1 MKRFSLFLS
10 ALFACILVSAQS
22 VLPTF
27 STEESPLWYSVQFKT
42 GEAYLSGPNGAKM
55 RTVAAGSEILFQF
68 IGTAENFTMKSKTG
82 QWVTV
87 SGSNY
92 AMTAT
97 KTSAA
102 KLHVVEGS
110 EKGYFEI
117 GRVEN
122 SGNFMNQW
130 GGAGVG
136 KDLGEWSQG
145 DTNNQLFFHAHSVQ
159 WPNFAEQGAEKP
171 TYYFVRFLKNNN
183 CVGMSVTQGEDLLR
197 IYPVDAVA
205 SQQWKLE
212 GTKEKFQ
219 LVSKTGKYAI
229 VSNQAV
235 STTEGGNNPNP
246 LRYSETPDPNGF
258 KLVEAP
264 NGSGFEIV
272 ANGKTG
278 KNVLNLWGDPKNANT
293 IGLWNTGGDGN
304 VVAFVDVTKMTY
316 ADYKTAANTTYTPE
330 NDLTLWYTEP
340 ATTAKLYSGG
350 QGYSNWMEYA
360 LPIGDGQFGASLFG
374 GVYKDEIQF
383 NEKTLWTG
391 RSTDLS
397 GGGSG
402 YGKYE
407 NFGSVFAENLN
418 DAFDF
423 SSEGGAVNY
432 YRQLDLSNATGKVYF
447 EDKNGVKYT
456 REYIASNPARV
467 VAARYTASEPGKLS
481 LRFSMKGGSI
491 KGIKPS
497 YAEDGGTFSGKL
509 ETVSYNARFKVV
521 PTGEK
526 ATVKATAE
534 GIEVMNADEVL
545 LILAGGT
552 DFDAYQQSFVSNTAQ
567 LAGAIEARVNDAA
580 KQTWDEL
587 YKKHVDDYKQFF
599 DRVDFQLEGTQN
611 KLTTNTLIDQYNG
624 GNGANALMLER
635 LYFAYG
641 RYLEIASSRGVDL
654 PANLQGIWNNIDKVA
669 WNSDI
674 HSNINVQ
681 MNYWPAE
688 PTNLSELHLPF
699 INYIWNMAENH
710 PEWKSYA
717 KRSGQNRG
725 WTCYTENNIFG
736 GGSRFADNYVIA
748 NAWYCSHLWQ
758 HYRYTLDKEYL
769 KKVFPAMLSATYFWL
784 DRLKLAKDGSYEAP
798 NEWSPEHGP
807 SEDGVAHAQQ
817 LVAELFANT
826 LDGIKVL
833 GEKESGISEADLTKL
848 KERYAKLDRGLHTE
862 TYDGAWGQQHNN
874 LKKGETILREWK
886 YSKYSV
892 TGDRNHRHMS
902 HLMCMYPFSQVAPGT
917 ALFDA
922 AVNSM
927 KLRGDGAT
935 GWSMGW
941 KINLWARALDGDH
954 ARTILNN
961 ALKHANGG
969 SGVFYNL
976 FDSHA
981 PFQIDGNFGACAGI
995 AEMIMQSNSD
1005 TIRILPALPTAW
1017 KNGHMNGLKAVKD
1030 FTVDTS
1036 WKDGEPTKV
1045 TITNNQGQSIPV
1057 LHKNL
1062 SKAMVTKNGEEIKLQ
1077 VNENGVGVIS
1087 GDKGDVFVIDFT
1099 KLPTAISQ
1107 AANAEN
1113 AITVQ
1118 AEGRMLN
1125 ITGNFITAKVF
1136 DLEGRKMVV
1145 TNKKQFN
1152 VPAAAGNVVL
1162 VEVSEKFGK
1171 TQTFKVVLAN

>member
-1 MKRFSLFLS
+1 MKRFHLFLS

-55 RTVAAGSEILFQF
+55 RTVAAGSETLFQF
-68 IGTAENFTMKSKTG
+68 IGTAENFTMKSKAG

-102 KLHVVEGS
+102 KLHVVNGS
-110 EKGYFEI
+110 ENGYFEI
-117 GRVEN
+117 GRVDN
-122 SGNFMNQW
+122 AGKFMNQW

-246 LRYSETPDPNGF
+246 LRYSEKPDPNGF

-447 EDKNGVKYT
+447 EDKNGV
-456 REYIASNPARV
+456 
-467 VAARYTASEPGKLS
+467 
-481 LRFSMKGGSI
+481 
-491 KGIKPS
+491 
-497 YAEDGGTFSGKL
+497 
-509 ETVSYNARFKVV
+509 
-521 PTGEK
+521 
-526 ATVKATAE
+526 
-534 GIEVMNADEVL
+534 
-545 LILAGGT
+545 
-552 DFDAYQQSFVSNTAQ
+552 
-567 LAGAIEARVNDAA
+567 
-580 KQTWDEL
+580 
-587 YKKHVDDYKQFF
+587 
-599 DRVDFQLEGTQN
+599 
-611 KLTTNTLIDQYNG
+611 
-624 GNGANALMLER
+624 
-635 LYFAYG
+635 
-641 RYLEIASSRGVDL
+641 
-654 PANLQGIWNNIDKVA
+654 NI
-669 WNSDI
+669 
-674 HSNINVQ
+674 
-681 MNYWPAE
+681 
-688 PTNLSELHLPF
+688 
-699 INYIWNMAENH
+699 
-710 PEWKSYA
+710 
-717 KRSGQNRG
+717 R
-725 WTCYTENNIFG
+725 
-736 GGSRFADNYVIA
+736 
-748 NAWYCSHLWQ
+748 
-758 HYRYTLDKEYL
+758 
-769 KKVFPAMLSATYFWL
+769 
-784 DRLKLAKDGSYEAP
+784 
-798 NEWSPEHGP
+798 
-807 SEDGVAHAQQ
+807 
-817 LVAELFANT
+817 ANT
-826 LDGIKVL
+826 LPLIPL
-833 GEKESGISEADLTKL
+833 
-848 KERYAKLDRGLHTE
+848 
-862 TYDGAWGQQHNN
+862 AW
-874 LKKGETILREWK
+874 
-886 YSKYSV
+886 
-892 TGDRNHRHMS
+892 
-902 HLMCMYPFSQVAPGT
+902 
-917 ALFDA
+917 
-922 AVNSM
+922 
-927 KLRGDGAT
+927 
-935 GWSMGW
+935 
-941 KINLWARALDGDH
+941 
-954 ARTILNN
+954 
-961 ALKHANGG
+961 
-969 SGVFYNL
+969 
-976 FDSHA
+976 
-981 PFQIDGNFGACAGI
+981 
-995 AEMIMQSNSD
+995 
-1005 TIRILPALPTAW
+1005 
-1017 KNGHMNGLKAVKD
+1017 
-1030 FTVDTS
+1030 
-1036 WKDGEPTKV
+1036 
-1045 TITNNQGQSIPV
+1045 
-1057 LHKNL
+1057 
-1062 SKAMVTKNGEEIKLQ
+1062 
-1077 VNENGVGVIS
+1077 
-1087 GDKGDVFVIDFT
+1087 
-1099 KLPTAISQ
+1099 
-1107 AANAEN
+1107 
-1113 AITVQ
+1113 
-1118 AEGRMLN
+1118 
-1125 ITGNFITAKVF
+1125 
-1136 DLEGRKMVV
+1136 
-1145 TNKKQFN
+1145 
-1152 VPAAAGNVVL
+1152 
-1162 VEVSEKFGK
+1162 
-1171 TQTFKVVLAN
+1171 

>member
-55 RTVAAGSEILFQF
+55 RTVAAGSETLFQF
-68 IGTAENFTMKSKTG
+68 IGTAENFTMKSKAG

-374 GVYKDEIQF
+374 GVYKD
-383 NEKTLWTG
+383 
-391 RSTDLS
+391 
-397 GGGSG
+397 
-402 YGKYE
+402 
-407 NFGSVFAENLN
+407 
-418 DAFDF
+418 
-423 SSEGGAVNY
+423 
-432 YRQLDLSNATGKVYF
+432 
-447 EDKNGVKYT
+447 
-456 REYIASNPARV
+456 
-467 VAARYTASEPGKLS
+467 
-481 LRFSMKGGSI
+481 
-491 KGIKPS
+491 
-497 YAEDGGTFSGKL
+497 
-509 ETVSYNARFKVV
+509 
-521 PTGEK
+521 
-526 ATVKATAE
+526 
-534 GIEVMNADEVL
+534 
-545 LILAGGT
+545 
-552 DFDAYQQSFVSNTAQ
+552 
-567 LAGAIEARVNDAA
+567 
-580 KQTWDEL
+580 
-587 YKKHVDDYKQFF
+587 
-599 DRVDFQLEGTQN
+599 
-611 KLTTNTLIDQYNG
+611 
-624 GNGANALMLER
+624 
-635 LYFAYG
+635 
-641 RYLEIASSRGVDL
+641 
-654 PANLQGIWNNIDKVA
+654 
-669 WNSDI
+669 
-674 HSNINVQ
+674 
-681 MNYWPAE
+681 
-688 PTNLSELHLPF
+688 
-699 INYIWNMAENH
+699 
-710 PEWKSYA
+710 
-717 KRSGQNRG
+717 
-725 WTCYTENNIFG
+725 
-736 GGSRFADNYVIA
+736 
-748 NAWYCSHLWQ
+748 
-758 HYRYTLDKEYL
+758 
-769 KKVFPAMLSATYFWL
+769 
-784 DRLKLAKDGSYEAP
+784 
-798 NEWSPEHGP
+798 
-807 SEDGVAHAQQ
+807 
-817 LVAELFANT
+817 
-826 LDGIKVL
+826 
-833 GEKESGISEADLTKL
+833 
-848 KERYAKLDRGLHTE
+848 
-862 TYDGAWGQQHNN
+862 
-874 LKKGETILREWK
+874 
-886 YSKYSV
+886 
-892 TGDRNHRHMS
+892 
-902 HLMCMYPFSQVAPGT
+902 
-917 ALFDA
+917 
-922 AVNSM
+922 
-927 KLRGDGAT
+927 
-935 GWSMGW
+935 
-941 KINLWARALDGDH
+941 
-954 ARTILNN
+954 
-961 ALKHANGG
+961 
-969 SGVFYNL
+969 
-976 FDSHA
+976 
-981 PFQIDGNFGACAGI
+981 
-995 AEMIMQSNSD
+995 
-1005 TIRILPALPTAW
+1005 
-1017 KNGHMNGLKAVKD
+1017 
-1030 FTVDTS
+1030 
-1036 WKDGEPTKV
+1036 
-1045 TITNNQGQSIPV
+1045 
-1057 LHKNL
+1057 
-1062 SKAMVTKNGEEIKLQ
+1062 
-1077 VNENGVGVIS
+1077 
-1087 GDKGDVFVIDFT
+1087 
-1099 KLPTAISQ
+1099 
-1107 AANAEN
+1107 
-1113 AITVQ
+1113 
-1118 AEGRMLN
+1118 
-1125 ITGNFITAKVF
+1125 
-1136 DLEGRKMVV
+1136 
-1145 TNKKQFN
+1145 
-1152 VPAAAGNVVL
+1152 
-1162 VEVSEKFGK
+1162 
-1171 TQTFKVVLAN
+1171 